1 MFEGKGGGSIKEVNK
16 WRVDEN
22 IYHVSVRVGQNSLE
36 CACAA

>member
-22 IYHVSVRVGQNSLE
+22 IYHVSVRVGQNLLE
-36 CACAA
+36 CACTA